1 MMVVYAGRRDELCP
15 ITLNP
20 FTELN
25 HPAVIL
31 PDQSHPFELNELI
44 RWLKIRKTNPRTN
57 ERLRWQHSAAEVV
70 GIIESIGNSDC
81 LFDHLDSELG

>member
-1 MMVVYAGRRDELCP
+1 MMVVYTGYQDELCP

-31 PDQSHPFELNELI
+31 PDYGHPFELNELI
-44 RWLKIRKTNPRTN
+44 RWLKMRKTNPRTN
-57 ERLRWQHSAAEVV
+57 ARLKWRHSAAEVV
-70 GIIESIGNSDC
+70 GIIKSSRNSDC
-81 LFDHLDSELG
+81 LFDHLELQLG